1 MTGAWF
7 YKVLVHR
14 VGVLIHGHVHPMVG
28 PTLAQTTKVFIRDII
43 QADNVPAKFGGKG
56 FGILSDRKGH
66 GLGHPHPTAFF
77 TVNDKPS
84 LLGLY
89 PEIAG
94 IVPVIALAH
103 IMDVGCGDV
112 PWFFGQSRKY
122 NGVVDRGKPD
132 GALTT
137 GQVNLPFR
145 ALVFG

>member
-1 MTGAWF
+1 MTGGWF
-7 YKVLVHR
+7 YNVLVHR
-14 VGVLIHGHVHPMVG
+14 VGVLIQGLVDAMVS
-28 PTLAQTTKVFIRDII
+28 PAVAQTTKEFTTDIT
-43 QADNVPAKFGGKG
+43 QSDNVLAYFGSKD
-56 FGILSDRKGH
+56 FDTLSDRKGH

-112 PWFFGQSRKY
+112 PWFFGQSRKH